1 LIFTK
6 VLSSLASIVK
16 KTSSNCITCTV
27 QRWLRKFLSI
37 KSCRQKRIAVFSHV
51 NSKRTIMILSL
62 QVALA
67 VMRSK
72 SSMVTA
78 IANPSSLASKSKTCQ
93 DLSVQSISRTMV
105 ICSLW
110 LEVMASSDALT
121 LLVLATVETNDN
133 FQ

>member
-1 LIFTK
+1 MIFMK
-6 VLSSLASIVK
+6 VLSSLASTVR
-16 KTSSNCITCTV
+16 KTSFNCITCTV
-27 QRWLRKFLSI
+27 QRWPRKFLSI
-37 KSCRQKRIAVFSHV
+37 KSFRQKRTAVFSHV
-51 NSKRTIMILSL
+51 NSKRTIMTLSL

-67 VMRSK
+67 VTRSK

-78 IANPSSLASKSKTCQ
+78 IANPSSLASKSKTCPG
-93 DLSVQSISRTMV
+93 LSVQSISRTMV

-133 FQ
+133 VQ